1 MPTSRLNFK
10 RNLYIYNV
18 CVYTNLS
25 NELLLRNTLI
35 LKEEETWGG
44 LEKTLKERRTMEAT
58 YEYGEPVTFKPLR
71 RVFYGDVLPF
81 RPKEDETKLYR
92 ERDRTPFTFFDRVK
106 RVTGGCF
113 VEILSLETRK
123 NGEKEA
129 VKGGIFN
136 IMLSHRF
143 CTMTTAPPIL
153 MFRLERL
160 RYTEEREYP
169 LGQRSDKSEDREEE
183 RRREKHFQRI

>member
-1 MPTSRLNFK
+1 M
-10 RNLYIYNV
+10 

-113 VEILSLETRK
+113 VEILSLQTRK

-143 CTMTTAPPIL
+143 CTMTTAPPML

-169 LGQRSDKSEDREEE
+169 LGQRSDKSRIGRKSED
-183 RRREKHFQRI
+183 EKNIFKEYE